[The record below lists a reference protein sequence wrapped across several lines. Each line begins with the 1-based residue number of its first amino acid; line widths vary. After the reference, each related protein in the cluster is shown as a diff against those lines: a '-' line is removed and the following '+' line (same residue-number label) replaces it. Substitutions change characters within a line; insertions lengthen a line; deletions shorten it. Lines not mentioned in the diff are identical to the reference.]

1 MAPWFLRDINLRKC
15 LHKTGVFLRKCQE
28 HREDSLRLKF
38 LLTKREHWQGEE
50 QEGHAIVK
58 QNPTTDSSLG
68 QAGLDLS
75 YETKKKVSTP

>member
-1 MAPWFLRDINLRKC
+1 MALTR
-15 LHKTGVFLRKCQE
+15 HKPPKVSPQNWCFSQE
-28 HREDSLRLKF
+28 HREDSQDKLRLKL
-38 LLTKREHWQGEE
+38 LLTKRKHWQGEE
-50 QEGHAIVK
+50 HAIMK